1 MEKNIPIRSKTTEMV
16 VDKCK
21 YIVTTHFKENGRE
34 TADQKMLRYVSGRIA
49 ADMSNTGIAEPLS
62 L

>member
-1 MEKNIPIRSKTTEMV
+1 MENKAPIRSKTTEML
-16 VDKCK
+16 VDNCR

-49 ADMSNTGIAEPLS
+49 DEMSHTGSAGLLP
-62 L
+62 